1 VDAEGIVINPENVRM
16 FDAVFLLAVIASF
29 AALAALVHGCERL

>member
-1 VDAEGIVINPENVRM
+1 MVVARNNRRASM
-16 FDAVFLLAVIASF
+16 FDVLFLAAAVASF